1 MCNNIDTLQSLK
13 TMDFY
18 NYSCHCCYYFGHI
31 SKASKH
37 SFIFFHKKFRSK
49 YFRVP
54 MVNQGVQDPHALFLK
69 ALWFK
74 TGPSCP
80 VASWMSSNGPLCS
93 NMLFPLMDKKNQKSW
108 AKIKLPSIV
117 LFPLGISL
125 QKWGKWL
132 AHLLWKKRVL
142 KLYRVIQPETQP
154 GIGVEFKLRLYPKLT
169 ILSAVSEYLF
179 NSILSR
185 TLNKALGI

>member
-1 MCNNIDTLQSLK
+1 MCPNLHSVLNRTLTIGRLMCNNIDTLQSLK

-18 NYSCHCCYYFGHI
+18 NYSCYCCYYFGRI

-108 AKIKLPSIV
+108 AKIKLPSGNCV
-117 LFPLGISL
+117 VSVGYFTTEMRKVAST
-125 QKWGKWL
+125 L
-132 AHLLWKKRVL
+132 AVEEESFETIPCNSAWNSARD
-142 KLYRVIQPETQP
+142 RSRIQTQ
-154 GIGVEFKLRLYPKLT
+154 T
-169 ILSAVSEYLF
+169 LS
-179 NSILSR
+179 
-185 TLNKALGI
+185 